1 MPFSNW
7 AVHNITVDGALQW
20 WPKCIWA
27 DWAEWSQLLLNEWVR
42 KHSWENKN
50 PKSINTKSPPRH
62 TESSFRGW
70 EIQFSPASIV
80 VQYLSAVLA
89 CSRATGQQPLF
100 ELIHV
105 WQIHQNIKT
114 CLRSEARGRKTRW
127 MDKIV
132 RQYQQMDK
140 HFKHIHVSNK
150 SEITFARSFSIF

>member
-70 EIQFSPASIV
+70 EIQFSPAWTFGRSWSNICQRFLLAV
-80 VQYLSAVLA
+80 VQPGSNRCLSW
-89 CSRATGQQPLF
+89 SMSGRS
-100 ELIHV
+100 
-105 WQIHQNIKT
+105 IKT
-114 CLRSEARGRKTRW
+114 SKHASHLWLAGEKPDEWTKLFGNISRW
-127 MDKIV
+127 TNTLNTSMYPINLK
-132 RQYQQMDK
+132 
-140 HFKHIHVSNK
+140 
-150 SEITFARSFSIF
+150 